1 MGLHD
6 GHRQR
11 RKESFLATGLAGMA
25 DHEVLELLLFYAIP
39 RRDTNAVAHRLITEF
54 GSLDNVVRAAPE
66 ELQRV
71 PGVGENAAV
80 LLRLLGELHDRLN
93 APDPPSRIVDNS
105 EAAGAY
111 FLDVLKNYRREV
123 LYAMCMDRKGKVLD
137 CRCLTI
143 GNFSEIDVNV
153 RSVVSYVLR
162 WGGDILVLAHNHP
175 SGIALPSQADQTFTR
190 QLETMLQGIGVRLM
204 DHIIVADGDYV
215 SMAQSG
221 ILMG

>member
-6 GHRQR
+6 GHRKR
-11 RKESFLATGLAGMA
+11 RKASFLATGLTGMA

-39 RRDTNAVAHRLITEF
+39 RRDTNAVAHRLMAEF
-54 GSLDNVVRAAPE
+54 GSLDAVMGAEAE
-66 ELQRV
+66 ELQRI

-80 LLRLLGELHDRLN
+80 LLKLLGEVHERLN
-93 APDPPSRIVDNS
+93 MPEPPGRIVDNS
-105 EAAGAY
+105 ETAGAY

-137 CRCLTI
+137 CRCLSI
-143 GNFSEIDVNV
+143 GNFNEIEVNV
-153 RSVVSYVLR
+153 RAVVAYVLR

-175 SGIALPSQADQTFTR
+175 SGIALPSQADQIFTQ

>member
-11 RKESFLATGLAGMA
+11 RKKSFLAVGLAGMA

-39 RRDTNAVAHRLITEF
+39 RRDTNVVAHRLIEEF
-54 GSLDNVVRAAPE
+54 GSLSTVMSAAPE
-66 ELQRV
+66 ELRRV

-80 LLRLLGELHDRLN
+80 LLHLLGKLYERLN
-93 APDPPSRIVDNS
+93 MPAPPSRIVDNS
-105 EAAGAY
+105 ETAGAY
-111 FLDVLKNYRREV
+111 FLDALKNYRREV

-137 CRCLTI
+137 CRCLGI
-143 GNFSEIDVNV
+143 GNFSEIDINV
-153 RSVVSYVLR
+153 RCVVSYALH

-175 SGIALPSQADQTFTR
+175 SGIALPSQADQIFTR
-190 QLETMLQGIGVRLM
+190 QLENMLQSVGIRLM